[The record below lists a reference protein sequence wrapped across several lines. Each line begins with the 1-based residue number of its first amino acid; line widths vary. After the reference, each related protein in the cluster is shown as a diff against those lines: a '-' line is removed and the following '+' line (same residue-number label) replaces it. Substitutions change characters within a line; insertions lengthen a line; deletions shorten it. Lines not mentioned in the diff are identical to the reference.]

1 MADIESRIQKAVED
15 ITGNESLME
24 MLDDDAASAMLE
36 WGKSTV
42 ASLVKQTEG
51 MDDAAA
57 EAALDQRLKA
67 VRQFMR
73 SAGNWAAGKYTDPAD
88 RLQLREKLL
97 GHAKVIYENDSHLPS
112 AEKMDAVLN
121 QMDVLQSSQ
130 KQLVLNLKELFNE
143 AN

>member
-15 ITGNESLME
+15 ITGNESLLE
-24 MLDDDAASAMLE
+24 MLDEDAASEMLE

-51 MDDAAA
+51 MDEAAA

-97 GHAKVIYENDSHLPS
+97 GHAKVIYENDSQLPS
-112 AEKMDAVLN
+112 AEKIDAVLN

-130 KQLVLNLKELFNE
+130 KQSVLNLKELFTE